1 MLQIDEIKIN
11 GLKEGCVT
19 DSDASRIAFSLKSD
33 IQGTSLK
40 SAVVRVGGREFITSE
55 QCGIALKGL
64 TLKPFTRYEVSVTA
78 TDNFGNRAE
87 SKANFMT
94 GRRETPWTAKW
105 ITNAS
110 YTFPRN
116 ASPAPFTFRKSF
128 SAKNIRRALLTAT
141 ALGIYELE
149 LNGKKVG
156 EQYFAPG
163 FTSYKH
169 ILQYDLYDVTSLLKE
184 QNELVAV
191 VGGGWAVGRF
201 TYSSIS
207 RITCDRQAFLAELF
221 LEYEDGSKEKIV
233 TDESWQ
239 QTMDGN
245 FRFGDFYDGE
255 VYDATLELNQAKW
268 RAADIYRPKIKP
280 QITARYGC
288 RVIAH
293 ERLKPLAHFP
303 AKNGKEEIYDF
314 GQNFAGVVSLR
325 IKGKKGQKV
334 TVRHAELL
342 IGGDLCVKSL
352 RTAKATLI
360 YTCKE
365 GEQEYS
371 PRLTYMGFRY
381 IGIEGIAPENVEVC
395 ALVLHSDFEETGS
408 FECSDPLLNQLES
421 NIRWSGRS
429 NFVDIPTD
437 CPQRDERMGWT
448 GDIAIFAR
456 TACFHFDLGR
466 FLDKWLLDMKY
477 EQTRGGGLPHVV
489 PKQGMKAPSS
499 PAACWGDSCI
509 LVPWAEYLAYG
520 DKAVL
525 QEHYPVMKKFLKS
538 VRFWASLSGPGKYK
552 RHIWKWL
559 FQYGDW
565 CAPGEGIMQWMK
577 KGPWVA
583 TAYYYNSCRLVSE
596 IARILGKSEDAK
608 YYASLAEKI
617 GEAFRHVFTDGKG
630 TLKKEF
636 QTGYVLP
643 LAFGIAKGAERETMV
658 NNLDRLVQEKDYHL
672 STGFTG
678 TPYLLFALADHGK
691 MQTAYKLLLQDTC
704 PSWLYCVKAGA
715 TTTWEQWDA
724 LRPNGEVNMDNLN
737 GSDVEGENSMVSFN
751 HYAYG
756 AVGDFL
762 YRRVAGIEPTE
773 GGYKEFSVRPVP
785 GGGLTYAKAN
795 VKTPYGLAGSEWH
808 LDGGKFSLKVTVPV
822 SCTCRVTMPSGKQ
835 ISLKSGEYEME
846 ETV

>member
-1 MLQIDEIKIN
+1 MFEIDEIKIEN
-11 GLKEGCVT
+11 RNCGCVT
-19 DSDASRIAFSLKSD
+19 DSDAPRIAFSLKSD
-33 IQGTSLK
+33 RQGTELA
-40 SAVVRVGGREFITSE
+40 SAIVRVGGKEFTTKE
-55 QCGIALKGL
+55 QCGVALKEL
-64 TLKPFTRYEVSVTA
+64 ALRPFTRYEVSVTA

-87 SKANFMT
+87 GKSFFCT
-94 GRRETPWTAKW
+94 GRRELPWTAKW
-105 ITNAS
+105 INNAS
-110 YTFPRN
+110 YTFPKN
-116 ASPAPFTFRKSF
+116 ASPAPFTFRKIF
-128 SAKNIRRALLTAT
+128 AAKKIKRALLTAT

-169 ILQYDLYDVTSLLKE
+169 ILQYDLYDVTALLKE

-201 TYSSIS
+201 TYSSKS

-255 VYDATLELNQAKW
+255 VYDATLDLNQAKW

-288 RVIAH
+288 PVTAH
-293 ERLKPLAHFP
+293 ERLTPLSHFP

-314 GQNFAGVVSLR
+314 GQNFAGVVSLK
-325 IKGKKGQKV
+325 IKGKAGQKV
-334 TVRHAELL
+334 IVRHAEILTD
-342 IGGDLCVKSL
+342 GDLNVKSL
-352 RTAKATLI
+352 RTAKATI
-360 YTCKE
+360 VYICHE

-381 IGIEGIAPENVEVC
+381 IAISGIAPENVEVC
-395 ALVLHSDFEETGS
+395 ALALYSDFDETGN
-408 FECSDPLLNQLES
+408 FECSDALLNKLQS
-421 NIRWSGRS
+421 NIIWSGKS

-448 GDIAIFAR
+448 GDISVFAR
-456 TACFHFDLGR
+456 TACFDFDLSA
-466 FLDKWLLDMKY
+466 FLEKWLSDVRA
-477 EQTRGGGLPHVV
+477 EQGRGGGLPLVV
-489 PKQGMKAPSS
+489 PKQGISAPTV
-499 PAACWGDSCI
+499 ATACWADCI
-509 LVPWAEYLAYG
+509 VLVPWAEYLARG
-520 DKAVL
+520 DKELLRAM
-525 QEHYPVMKKFLKS
+525 YAAMKKYLKA
-538 VRFWASLSGPGKYK
+538 VRFWASLSGPGKYR

-559 FQYGDW
+559 FQFGDW
-565 CAPGEGIMQWMK
+565 CAQEGGIFDWMK
-577 KGPWVA
+577 RGKWIA
-583 TAYYYNSCRLVSE
+583 TAYYANSCRIVSK
-596 IARILGKSEDAK
+596 IADILEKKKDVA
-608 YYASLAEKI
+608 YYAGLSEKI
-617 GEAFRHVFTDGKG
+617 AASFRHVFTDGKG
-630 TLKKEF
+630 KLKSEF

-643 LAFGIAKGAERETMV
+643 LAFGLAEGAEREVMAQ
-658 NNLDRLVQEKDYHL
+658 NLDRLVREREYHL

-678 TPYLLFALADHGK
+678 TPHILFALADGGK
-691 MQTAYKLLLQDTC
+691 AETAYKLLLQDTA
-704 PSWLYCVKAGA
+704 PSWLACVKEGS
-715 TTTWEQWDA
+715 TTTWEEWTIDPQK
-724 LRPNGEVNMDNLN
+724 
-737 GSDVEGENSMVSFN
+737 EGNIPSYN

-762 YRRVAGIEPTE
+762 YCRVAGIEPTE
-773 GGYKEFSVRPVP
+773 GGYKCFSVRPVL
-785 GGGLTYAKAN
+785 GGGLTYAKAS
-795 VKTPYGLAGSEWH
+795 VKTPYGTAASEWH

-835 ISLKSGEYEME
+835 MTLKSGEYEME
-846 ETV
+846 EAV

>member
-1 MLQIDEIKIN
+1 MFEIDGIKIEN
-11 GLKEGCVT
+11 CQEGCVT
-19 DSDASRIAFSLKSD
+19 DSDAPRIAFSLKSD
-33 IQGTSLK
+33 KQGTELA
-40 SAVVRVGGREFITSE
+40 SAIVRVGGKEFTTKE
-55 QCGIALKGL
+55 QCGVALKEL
-64 TLKPFTRYEVSVTA
+64 ALRPFHRYEVSVVA

-87 SKANFMT
+87 GKSFFCT
-94 GRRETPWTAKW
+94 GRRELPWTAKW

-110 YTFPRN
+110 YTFPKN
-116 ASPAPFTFRKSF
+116 ASPAPFTFRKIF
-128 SAKNIRRALLTAT
+128 AAKKIKRALLTAT

-169 ILQYDLYDVTSLLKE
+169 ILQYDLYDVTALLKE

-255 VYDATLELNQAKW
+255 VYDATLDLNQAKW

-288 RVIAH
+288 CVTAH
-293 ERLKPLAHFP
+293 ERLKPLSHFP

-325 IKGKKGQKV
+325 ITGKKGQKV
-334 TVRHAELL
+334 TVRHAE
-342 IGGDLCVKSL
+342 IVTDGDLNVKSL
-352 RTAKATLI
+352 RTAKATLVYI
-360 YTCKE
+360 CRD

-371 PRLTYMGFRY
+371 PHLTYMGFRY
-381 IGIEGIAPENVEVC
+381 IGVSGIAPENVEVC

-421 NIRWSGRS
+421 NIRWSGKS

-448 GDIAIFAR
+448 GDISVFAK
-456 TACFHFDLGR
+456 TACFNFDLAA
-466 FLDKWLLDMKY
+466 FLEKWLCDVRA
-477 EQTRGGGLPHVV
+477 EQGRGGGLPLVV
-489 PKQGMKAPSS
+489 PKQGISAPTV
-499 PAACWGDSCI
+499 ATACWADCI
-509 LVPWAEYLAYG
+509 VLVPWAEYLARGNKELLRTMYPAMKKYL
-520 DKAVL
+520 KAV
-525 QEHYPVMKKFLKS
+525 K
-538 VRFWASLSGPGKYK
+538 FWASLSGPGKYR

-559 FQYGDW
+559 FQFGDW
-565 CAPGEGIMQWMK
+565 CAPEGGIMDWMK
-577 KGPWVA
+577 RGREIA
-583 TAYYYNSCRLVSE
+583 TAYY
-596 IARILGKSEDAK
+596 A
-608 YYASLAEKI
+608 
-617 GEAFRHVFTDGKG
+617 TDGEG

-643 LAFGIAKGAERETMV
+643 LAFGIAKGAEREVMAEH
-658 NNLDRLVQEKDYHL
+658 LDRLVRERGYHL

-678 TPYLLFALADHGK
+678 TPHILFALADSGK
-691 MQTAYKLLLQDTC
+691 AETAYKLLLQDTA
-704 PSWLYCVKAGA
+704 PSWLACVKEGA
-715 TTTWEQWDA
+715 TTTWEEWTID
-724 LRPNGEVNMDNLN
+724 PNK
-737 GSDVEGENSMVSFN
+737 EGNIPSYN
-751 HYAYG
+751 HYTYG

-762 YRRVAGIEPTE
+762 YRRVAGIEPIE
-773 GGYKEFSVRPVP
+773 GGYKEFSVRPVL
-785 GGGLTYAKAN
+785 GGGLTCAKAS
-795 VKTPYGLAGSEWH
+795 VKTPYGFAASEWH
-808 LDGGKFSLKVTVPV
+808 LDDGKFTLKVTVPV

-835 ISLKSGEYEME
+835 VILKSGEYEME
-846 ETV
+846 EAV

>member
-19 DSDASRIAFSLKSD
+19 DSDAPRLAFSLKSEK
-33 IQGTSLK
+33 QGTELA

-78 TDNFGNRAE
+78 TDNFGSLSE
-87 SKANFMT
+87 GKTYFMT
-94 GRRETPWTAKW
+94 GRRELPWTAKW

-110 YTFPRN
+110 YTFPKN

-128 SAKNIRRALLTAT
+128 AAKNIKRALLTAT

-169 ILQYDLYDVTSLLKE
+169 ILQYDLYDVTALLKE

-201 TYSSIS
+201 TYSSKS

-239 QTMDGN
+239 QTKDGN

-255 VYDATLELNQAKW
+255 VYDATLDLNQAKW

-288 RVIAH
+288 PVTAH
-293 ERLKPLAHFP
+293 ERLTPLSHFP

-314 GQNFAGVVSLR
+314 GQNFAGVVFLR
-325 IKGKKGQKV
+325 IKGKKGQKI
-334 TVRHAELL
+334 TVRHAE
-342 IGGDLCVKSL
+342 IITDGDLNVKSL

-381 IGIEGIAPENVEVC
+381 IGIEGIAPENIEVSAI
-395 ALVLHSDFEETGS
+395 ALYSDFEETGS
-408 FECSDPLLNQLES
+408 FACSDPLLNQLQS
-421 NIRWSGRS
+421 NIRWSGKS

-448 GDIAIFAR
+448 GDISVFAK
-456 TACFHFDLGR
+456 TACFNFDLAA
-466 FLDKWLLDMKY
+466 FLDKWLYDVRA
-477 EQTRGGGLPHVV
+477 EQGHGGGLPLVV
-489 PKQGMKAPSS
+489 PKQGISAPTV
-499 PAACWGDSCI
+499 ATACWADCI
-509 LVPWAEYLAYG
+509 VLVPWAEYLARG
-520 DKAVL
+520 DKEL
-525 QEHYPVMKKFLKS
+525 LRTMYPAMKKYLKA
-538 VRFWASLSGPGKYK
+538 VKFWASLSGPGKYR

-559 FQYGDW
+559 FQFGDW
-565 CAPGEGIMQWMK
+565 CAPEGGIIDWMK
-577 KGPWVA
+577 RGREIA
-583 TAYYYNSCRLVSE
+583 TAYYANSCRIVSE
-596 IARILGKSEDAK
+596 IARILGKSEDAE
-608 YYASLAEKI
+608 YYASLAGKI

-643 LAFGIAKGAERETMV
+643 LAFGLAEGAEREAMAQ
-658 NNLDRLVQEKDYHL
+658 NLDRLVRERGYHL

-678 TPYLLFALADHGK
+678 TPHILFALADGGK
-691 MQTAYKLLLQDTC
+691 AETAYKLLLQDTA
-704 PSWLYCVKAGA
+704 PSWLACIKEGA
-715 TTTWEQWDA
+715 TTTWEEWTID
-724 LRPNGEVNMDNLN
+724 PYK
-737 GSDVEGENSMVSFN
+737 EGNIPSYN

-773 GGYKEFSVRPVP
+773 GGYKCFSVRPVL
-785 GGGLTYAKAN
+785 GGGLTYAKAS
-795 VKTPYGLAGSEWH
+795 VRTPYGMAASEWH
-808 LDGGKFSLKVTVPV
+808 LDGGKFTLKVTVPV
-822 SCTCRVTMPSGKQ
+822 SCTCRVTMPNGKRMTLQ
-835 ISLKSGEYEME
+835 SGEYEME
-846 ETV
+846 EAV

>member
-19 DSDASRIAFSLKSD
+19 DSDAPRLAFSLKSEK
-33 IQGTSLK
+33 QGTSLK

-78 TDNFGNRAE
+78 TDNFGSLSE
-87 SKANFMT
+87 GKTYFMT

-110 YTFPRN
+110 YTFPKN
-116 ASPAPFTFRKSF
+116 ASPAPFTFRKAF
-128 SAKNIRRALLTAT
+128 AAKNIKRALLTAT

-169 ILQYDLYDVTSLLKE
+169 ILQYDLYDVTLLLKE

-201 TYSSIS
+201 TYSSKS
-207 RITCDRQAFLAELF
+207 RITCDRQTFLAELF

-280 QITARYGC
+280 KITARYGC

-314 GQNFAGVVSLR
+314 GQNFAGVVSLK
-325 IKGKKGQKV
+325 IKGKAGQKV
-334 TVRHAELL
+334 TVRHAEN
-342 IGGDLCVKSL
+342 ITDGDLNVKSL
-352 RTAKATLI
+352 RTAKATI
-360 YTCKE
+360 VYICHE

-381 IGIEGIAPENVEVC
+381 IGIEGIAPENIEVSAI
-395 ALVLHSDFEETGS
+395 ALYSDFEETGS
-408 FECSDPLLNQLES
+408 FACSDPLLNQLQS
-421 NIRWSGRS
+421 NIRWSGKS

-437 CPQRDERMGWT
+437 CPQCDERMGWT

-509 LVPWAEYLAYG
+509 LVPWAEYLARG
-520 DKAVL
+520 DKELLRAM
-525 QEHYPVMKKFLKS
+525 YPAMKKYLKA
-538 VRFWASLSGPGKYK
+538 VKFWASLSGPGKYR

-559 FQYGDW
+559 FQFGDW
-565 CAPGEGIMQWMK
+565 CAPEGGIFDWMRRGK
-577 KGPWVA
+577 WIA
-583 TAYYYNSCRLVSE
+583 TAYYANSCRIVSK
-596 IARILGKSEDAK
+596 IADILEKKDVA
-608 YYASLAEKI
+608 YYAGLSEKI
-617 GEAFRHVFTDGKG
+617 AASFRHVFTDGKG
-630 TLKKEF
+630 KLKKEF

-643 LAFGIAKGAERETMV
+643 LAFGIAKGAERETMAQ
-658 NNLDRLVQEKDYHL
+658 NLDRLVRERGYHL

-678 TPYLLFALADHGK
+678 TPHILFALADGGK
-691 MQTAYKLLLQDTC
+691 AETAYKLLLQDTA
-704 PSWLYCVKAGA
+704 PSWLACIKEGA
-715 TTTWEQWDA
+715 TTTWEEWTIDP
-724 LRPNGEVNMDNLN
+724 RR
-737 GSDVEGENSMVSFN
+737 EGNIPSYS

-762 YRRVAGIEPTE
+762 YRRVAGIEPME
-773 GGYKEFSVRPVP
+773 GGYKEFSVRPVL
-785 GGGLTYAKAN
+785 GGGLTYAKAS

-808 LDGGKFSLKVTVPV
+808 LDGGKFTLKVTVPV

-835 ISLKSGEYEME
+835 VILKSGEYEME

>member
-1 MLQIDEIKIN
+1 MFELDEIKIEN
-11 GLKEGCVT
+11 QKAGCVT
-19 DSDASRIAFSLKSD
+19 DSGAPRLAFSLKSD
-33 IQGTSLK
+33 RQGTELA

-55 QCGIALKGL
+55 QCGITLEGL

-87 SKANFMT
+87 GKTHFMT
-94 GRRETPWTAKW
+94 GRREIPWTAKW

-110 YTFPRN
+110 YTFPKN
-116 ASPAPFTFRKSF
+116 VSPAPFTFRKIF
-128 SAKNIRRALLTAT
+128 ATKNIRRALLTAT

-169 ILQYDLYDVTSLLKE
+169 TLQYDLYDVTALLKE
-184 QNELVAV
+184 QNELIAV

-201 TYSSIS
+201 TYSSKS
-207 RITCDRQAFLAELF
+207 RITCDRQAFLAEIF
-221 LEYEDGSKEKIV
+221 LEYENGSRETIV

-255 VYDATLELNQAKW
+255 VYDATIDLNKAKW
-268 RAADIYRPKIKP
+268 RAADIYKPKFKP

-288 RVIAH
+288 RVTAH

-314 GQNFAGVVSLR
+314 GQNFAGVVSMR

-334 TVRHAELL
+334 IVRHAE
-342 IGGDLCVKSL
+342 IVTDGDLNAKSL

-381 IGIEGIAPENVEVC
+381 IGIEGISPENIEVS
-395 ALVLHSDFEETGS
+395 ALALYSDFEETGS
-408 FECSDPLLNQLES
+408 FACSDPLLNRLQS
-421 NIRWSGRS
+421 NIAWSGKS

-448 GDIAIFAR
+448 GDISVFAK
-456 TACFHFDLGR
+456 TACFHFDLAA
-466 FLDKWLLDMKY
+466 FLEKWLYDVRA
-477 EQTRGGGLPHVV
+477 EQGHGGGLPLVV
-489 PKQGMKAPSS
+489 PKQGISAPTV
-499 PAACWGDSCI
+499 ATACWADCI
-509 LVPWAEYLAYG
+509 VLVPWAEYLARG
-520 DKAVL
+520 DRELLRTMYPAMKQYLKAV
-525 QEHYPVMKKFLKS
+525 K
-538 VRFWASLSGPGKYK
+538 FWASLSGPGKYR

-559 FQYGDW
+559 FQFGDW
-565 CAPGEGIMQWMK
+565 CAPEGGVMDWMK
-577 KGPWVA
+577 RGREIA
-583 TAYYYNSCRLVSE
+583 TAYYANSCRLVSQ
-596 IARILGKSEDAK
+596 IARILGKSEDAE
-608 YYASLAEKI
+608 YYASLSKKI
-617 GEAFRHVFTDGKG
+617 AEAFRHVFTDGKG
-630 TLKKEF
+630 KLKKEF

-643 LAFGIAKGAERETMV
+643 LAFGIAKGAEREVMAQ
-658 NNLDRLVQEKDYHL
+658 NLDRLVRERGYHL

-678 TPYLLFALADHGK
+678 TPHILFALADGGK
-691 MQTAYKLLLQDTC
+691 AETAYKLLLQDTA
-704 PSWLYCVKAGA
+704 PSWLACIKENA
-715 TTTWEQWDA
+715 TTTWEEWTID
-724 LRPNGEVNMDNLN
+724 PYK
-737 GSDVEGENSMVSFN
+737 EGNIPSYN

-762 YRRVAGIEPTE
+762 YRRVAGIEPIE
-773 GGYKEFSVRPVP
+773 GGYREFSVKPVL
-785 GGGLTYAKAN
+785 GGGLTYAKAS
-795 VKTPYGLAGSEWH
+795 VKTPYGTAASEWH
-808 LDGGKFSLKVTVPV
+808 LDGGKFTLKVTVPV

-835 ISLKSGEYEME
+835 VILKSGEYEME
-846 ETV
+846 EAV

>member
-1 MLQIDEIKIN
+1 MD
-11 GLKEGCVT
+11 G
-19 DSDASRIAFSLKSD
+19 
-33 IQGTSLK
+33 
-40 SAVVRVGGREFITSE
+40 
-55 QCGIALKGL
+55 
-64 TLKPFTRYEVSVTA
+64 EV
-78 TDNFGNRAE
+78 DHQRFLH
-87 SKANFMT
+87 
-94 GRRETPWTAKW
+94 
-105 ITNAS
+105 
-110 YTFPRN
+110 FPQERL
-116 ASPAPFTFRKSF
+116 ARTFRKIF
-128 SAKNIRRALLTAT
+128 AAKKIKRALLTAT

-169 ILQYDLYDVTSLLKE
+169 ILQYDLYDVTALLKE

-201 TYSSIS
+201 TYSSKS

-255 VYDATLELNQAKW
+255 VYDATLDLNQAKW

-293 ERLKPLAHFP
+293 ERLKPHAHFP

-314 GQNFAGVVSLR
+314 GQNFAGVVFLR
-325 IKGKKGQKV
+325 IKGKKGQKI
-334 TVRHAELL
+334 TVRHAEILTD
-342 IGGDLCVKSL
+342 GDLNVKSL
-352 RTAKATLI
+352 RTAKATFVYI
-360 YTCKE
+360 CRE

-371 PRLTYMGFRY
+371 PHLTYMGFRY
-381 IGIEGIAPENVEVC
+381 IGVSGIAPENIEVC
-395 ALVLHSDFEETGS
+395 ALALYSDFDETGS
-408 FECSDPLLNQLES
+408 FECSNPLLNQLQS
-421 NIRWSGRS
+421 NIVWSGKS

-448 GDIAIFAR
+448 GDISVFAK
-456 TACFHFDLGR
+456 TACFNFDLAA
-466 FLDKWLLDMKY
+466 FLEKWLYDVRA
-477 EQTRGGGLPHVV
+477 EQGHGGGLPLVV
-489 PKQGMKAPSS
+489 PKQGIAAPTV
-499 PAACWGDSCI
+499 ATACWADCI
-509 LVPWAEYLAYG
+509 VLVPWAEYLARG
-520 DKAVL
+520 DKEL
-525 QEHYPVMKKFLKS
+525 LRTMYPAMKKYLKA
-538 VRFWASLSGPGKYK
+538 VRFWASLSGPGKYR

-559 FQYGDW
+559 FQFGDW
-565 CAPGEGIMQWMK
+565 CAPEGGIMDWMK
-577 KGPWVA
+577 RGREIA
-583 TAYYYNSCRLVSE
+583 TAYYANSCRIVSE
-596 IARILGKSEDAK
+596 IARILGKSEDAE
-608 YYASLAEKI
+608 YYTSLSEKI
-617 GEAFRHVFTDGKG
+617 AASFLHVFTDGKG
-630 TLKKEF
+630 KLKKEF

-643 LAFGIAKGAERETMV
+643 LVFGLAEGAERETMAR
-658 NNLDRLVQEKDYHL
+658 NLDRLVRERGYHL

-678 TPYLLFALADHGK
+678 TPHILFALADGGK
-691 MQTAYKLLLQDTC
+691 AETAYKLLLQDTA
-704 PSWLYCVKAGA
+704 PSWLACIKEGA
-715 TTTWEQWDA
+715 TTTWEEWTID
-724 LRPNGEVNMDNLN
+724 PYK
-737 GSDVEGENSMVSFN
+737 EGNIPSYN

-773 GGYKEFSVRPVP
+773 GGYKCFSVRPVL
-785 GGGLTYAKAN
+785 GGGLTFAKAS
-795 VKTPYGLAGSEWH
+795 VKTPYGTAASEWH
-808 LDGGKFSLKVTVPV
+808 LDGGKFTLKVTVPV

-835 ISLKSGEYEME
+835 MTLKSGEYEME

>member
-1 MLQIDEIKIN
+1 MFEIDEIKIEN
-11 GLKEGCVT
+11 RKCGCVT
-19 DSDASRIAFSLKSD
+19 DSDAPRIAFSLKSD
-33 IQGTSLK
+33 KQGTELA
-40 SAVVRVGGREFITSE
+40 SAIVRVGGKEFTTKE
-55 QCGIALKGL
+55 QCGVALKEL
-64 TLKPFTRYEVSVTA
+64 ALRPFHRYEVSVVA

-87 SKANFMT
+87 GKSFFCT
-94 GRRETPWTAKW
+94 GRRELPWTAKW

-110 YTFPRN
+110 YTFPKN

-128 SAKNIRRALLTAT
+128 EAKNIRRALLTAT

-169 ILQYDLYDVTSLLKE
+169 ILQYDLYDVTALLKE

-201 TYSSIS
+201 TYSSKS

-221 LEYEDGSKEKIV
+221 LEYEDEIV

-255 VYDATLELNQAKW
+255 VYDATLDLNQAKW

-288 RVIAH
+288 RVTAH
-293 ERLKPLAHFP
+293 ERLTPLSHFP

-314 GQNFAGVVSLR
+314 GQNFAGVVFLR
-325 IKGKKGQKV
+325 IKGKKGQKI
-334 TVRHAELL
+334 TVRHAE
-342 IGGDLCVKSL
+342 IITDGDLNVKSL
-352 RTAKATLI
+352 RTAKATFVYI
-360 YTCKE
+360 CRE
-365 GEQEYS
+365 GEQAYS

-381 IGIEGIAPENVEVC
+381 IGIEGIAPENIEVC
-395 ALVLHSDFEETGS
+395 ALALYSDFEETGS
-408 FECSDPLLNQLES
+408 FACSDPLLNQLQS
-421 NIRWSGRS
+421 NIRWSGKS

-448 GDIAIFAR
+448 GDISVFAK
-456 TACFHFDLGR
+456 TACFNFDLSA
-466 FLDKWLLDMKY
+466 FLNKWLYDVRA
-477 EQTRGGGLPHVV
+477 EQGRGGGLPLVV
-489 PKQGMKAPSS
+489 PKQGISAPTV
-499 PAACWGDSCI
+499 ATACWADCI
-509 LVPWAEYLAYG
+509 VLVPWAEYLARG
-520 DKAVL
+520 DKELLRAM
-525 QEHYPVMKKFLKS
+525 YAAMKKYLKA
-538 VRFWASLSGPGKYK
+538 VRFWASLSGPGKYR

-559 FQYGDW
+559 FQFGDW
-565 CAPGEGIMQWMK
+565 CAPEGGIFDWMK
-577 KGPWVA
+577 RGKWIA
-583 TAYYYNSCRLVSE
+583 TAYYANSCRIVSK
-596 IARILGKSEDAK
+596 IADILEKKKDVA
-608 YYASLAEKI
+608 YYAGLSEKI
-617 GEAFRHVFTDGKG
+617 AASFRHVFTDGKG
-630 TLKKEF
+630 KLKSEF

-643 LAFGIAKGAERETMV
+643 LVFGIVDGAERESMAQ
-658 NNLDRLVQEKDYHL
+658 NLDRLVRERRYHL

-678 TPYLLFALADHGK
+678 TPHILFALADGGK
-691 MQTAYKLLLQDTC
+691 AETAYKLLLQDTA
-704 PSWLYCVKAGA
+704 PSWLACIKEGA
-715 TTTWEQWDA
+715 TTTWEEWTID
-724 LRPNGEVNMDNLN
+724 PKK
-737 GSDVEGENSMVSFN
+737 EGNIPSYN

-762 YRRVAGIEPTE
+762 YCRVAGIEPTE
-773 GGYKEFSVRPVP
+773 GGYKCFSVRPVL
-785 GGGLTYAKAN
+785 GGGLTYAKAS
-795 VKTPYGLAGSEWH
+795 VKTPYGTAASEWH

-835 ISLKSGEYEME
+835 MTLKSGEYEME
-846 ETV
+846 EAV